1 MNTNNNL
8 NKREKNAELPLFSY
22 ESVSA
27 ATNNFLAMNNLGGRG
42 LWTCLQG
49 MLHFPGEF
57 ALNTTK
63 KNRH

>member
-27 ATNNFLAMNNLGGRG
+27 ATNNFLAMNNLGGKGVMDLFTRYVTFS
-42 LWTCLQG
+42 W
-49 MLHFPGEF
+49 
-57 ALNTTK
+57 
-63 KNRH
+63 